1 MDNNDN
7 KAQSAAQQ
15 TQQQSNN
22 AAPAATGEPA
32 AAGKTFTQEEV
43 NAIIRDRLARERA
56 KTDQPDKSKEQEIS
70 AREAKLDCREYIDNK
85 GYPKELLNLFDTSN
99 IETFKGSVENLIKA
113 FPSIVGTKATGGTGS
128 PCPPGG
134 FNFPRQ
140 RQLSKGKDPVSD
152 AFGLN
157 K

>member
-7 KAQSAAQQ
+7 KAQNAAQQ
-15 TQQQSNN
+15 SQQPSGN
-22 AAPAATGEPA
+22 ATPAGTGEPA
-32 AAGKTFTQEEV
+32 ATEKTFTQDEV
-43 NAIIRDRLARERA
+43 NQIISERLKRERA
-56 KTDQPDKSKEQEIS
+56 KTEPPDDSKEKELS
-70 AREAKLDCREYIDNK
+70 ERESRLDCREYIDNK

>member
-1 MDNNDN
+1 MDNDN

-15 TQQQSNN
+15 PNN
-22 AAPAATGEPA
+22 AAPAATGESA
-32 AAGKTFTQEEV
+32 AADKTFTQDEV